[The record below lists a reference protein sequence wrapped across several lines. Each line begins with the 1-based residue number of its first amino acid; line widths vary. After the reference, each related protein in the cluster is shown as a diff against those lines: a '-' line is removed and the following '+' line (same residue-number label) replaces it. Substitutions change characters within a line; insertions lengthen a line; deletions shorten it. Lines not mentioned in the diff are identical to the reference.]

1 MKNRDRGAAQAD
13 VDRSFVLVSRA
24 DHLSGL
30 NIVGRRHD
38 EHTGDGAHQGK
49 VLAALVGSPVL
60 TDGDAAVGGADL
72 DIEVCIT
79 DGIADDLIGAAGRKH
94 REAGREG
101 DEPHRGHTRR
111 SGHNI
116 AFSDAAV
123 EVAVGEC
130 LFEHTGLGG
139 ACQVRVD
146 GDDPIIGRAKLD
158 ERFSIAD
165 SGCDLI
171 TFYQVRSCHGLRPP
185 FNVPPR
191 LHLS

>member
-1 MKNRDRGAAQAD
+1 M
-13 VDRSFVLVSRA
+13 
-24 DHLSGL
+24 
-30 NIVGRRHD
+30 
-38 EHTGDGAHQGK
+38 
-49 VLAALVGSPVL
+49 
-60 TDGDAAVGGADL
+60 GGADL
-72 DIEVCIT
+72 DIEMCIT
-79 DGIADDLIGAAGRKH
+79 DGIADDLIGAAGREH

-111 SGHNI
+111 SGHHI
-116 AFSDAAV
+116 ALSDAAV
-123 EVAVGEC
+123 EVAAGEC

-139 ACQVRVD
+139 ACQVRVN
-146 GDDPIIGRAKLD
+146 GDDPLIGRAELD